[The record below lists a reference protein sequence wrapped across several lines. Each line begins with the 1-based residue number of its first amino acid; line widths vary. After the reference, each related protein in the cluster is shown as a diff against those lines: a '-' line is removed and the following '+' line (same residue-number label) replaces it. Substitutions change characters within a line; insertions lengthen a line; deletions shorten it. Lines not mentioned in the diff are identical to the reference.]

1 VFHLLLA
8 THNAHKTCE
17 FAQILG
23 PDFEVSD
30 LSRRPE
36 VPKVEETGHTFE
48 ENAIA
53 KAVVVSQ
60 VLDGLVVADDSGLE
74 VASLGGA
81 PGVYSARYAGDVA
94 TDEENVNKLLAD
106 LVGKTRDR
114 TARFRCALALARQG
128 QLLAVFQG
136 EVPGF
141 ITDLPRG
148 TKGFG
153 YDPVFIPQGYER
165 TFAELGDE
173 LKNQISHRALAIK
186 KLREELPGLG

>member
-1 VFHLLLA
+1 VLHLLLA
-8 THNAHKTCE
+8 THNAHKTRE

-53 KAVVVSQ
+53 KAVAVSRM
-60 VLDGLVVADDSGLE
+60 LDGLVVADDSGLE
-74 VASLGGA
+74 AASLDGA
-81 PGVYSARYAGDVA
+81 PGIYSARYAGDAA
-94 TDEENVNKLLAD
+94 TDEENVSKLLAE
-106 LVGKTRDR
+106 LAGKARDR

-128 QLLAVFQG
+128 KLLAVFHG
-136 EVPGF
+136 EVPGS
-141 ITDLPRG
+141 ISDRPRG

-153 YDPVFIPQGYER
+153 YDPVFIPQGYEE
-165 TFAELGDE
+165 TFAELGEE

-186 KLREELPGLG
+186 KLREELPALR